1 MSYFL
6 IYLIKSTVY
15 LGLFYAF
22 FLVAMRSTTFF
33 RFNRMM
39 LLLGTVVCMLLPC
52 YTITVNEVEGI
63 QLPMQIL
70 DEMLVL
76 KTTDEQIETSAIAL
90 PLQETAPTAST
101 SLLPIILLGIYV
113 IGMLAYWFMVIR
125 SFAEVWKMIAS
136 HPKQWKDGCWLVII
150 PEKIPSFS
158 WSNYIVISEEDYR
171 NYPQGLVHERMHYLC
186 RHSYDILFFTIVHAL
201 HWFNPMVWL
210 IRTELKQLHEFEADQ
225 GVINQGID
233 ATQYQLLLVK
243 KAVGKKLYNIANGFN
258 HTKLQKRIT
267 MMIQEKTNGWER
279 LKWLV
284 TVPVVMGAMLV
295 FAQPEVKDTLEEVAS
310 TVNQQS
316 SNEEIASLK
325 KFFKEEQIKT
335 ENRLRNP
342 DGTIILNSAFVHQL
356 RIKPNNEVLFAGN
369 TLATDYKTAIV
380 NYLRESQANNPKDH
394 PHAIYIKYSAE
405 AKEEIILQ
413 VLKDIKDAFDILRSE
428 YSAQG
433 VKDIESICPYWV
445 AIEGGYKYYPDG
457 IEITFTS
464 ADNSKTEVLHE
475 LNRKKYKEL
484 QKKYGRNA
492 KVSFKVEKETPEWL
506 FERLNKVLKGLFNHV
521 EGSYEGQNILSTES
535 KTYKG
540 IEITLLDSKDGS
552 VLASIK
558 DIKHIDQ
565 LKEALKKFPV
575 DRREPYTNVQLKAG
589 KDTPMGAITEIK
601 QALREHYILKLNME
615 TKE

>member
-33 RFNRMM
+33 RFNRVM
-39 LLLGTVVCMLLPC
+39 LLLGTFVCMLLPC
-52 YTITVNEVEGI
+52 YTITVNEVEGV

-76 KTTDEQIETSAIAL
+76 KTTDEPIETSAIEL
-90 PLQETAPTAST
+90 PLQETAPTTST
-101 SLLPIILLGIYV
+101 PFLPIILLGIYFL
-113 IGMLAYWFMVIR
+113 GMLAYWFMVIR
-125 SFAEVWKMIAS
+125 SFIEVWKMIAS

-171 NYPQGLVHERMHYLC
+171 NYPQVLVHERMHYLC
-186 RHSYDILFFTIVHAL
+186 RHSYDILFFTIVHAI

-295 FAQPEVKDTLEEVAS
+295 FAQPEVKDTLEEIAP
-310 TVNQQS
+310 TVDQQDTKA
-316 SNEEIASLK
+316 EIASLK
-325 KFFKEEQIKT
+325 KFFDERLKASEKKE
-335 ENRLRNP
+335 P
-342 DGTIILNSAFVHQL
+342 DGTVKVRERTVHFLLLNA
-356 RIKPNNEVLFAGN
+356 NNEVSYIKSNKKTQVAIPLEESYQTAIANLLREARAKDKQESGKDEPHTIYIRHHKEASEESILHLWKE
-369 TLATDYKTAIV
+369 TLA
-380 NYLRESQANNPKDH
+380 
-394 PHAIYIKYSAE
+394 
-405 AKEEIILQ
+405 
-413 VLKDIKDAFDILRSE
+413 AFDILRSE
-428 YSAQG
+428 YKAQG
-433 VKDIESICPYWV
+433 ITDIDAVCPYRV
-445 AIEGGYKYYPDG
+445 YMEMEDING
-457 IEITFTS
+457 IEVRIL
-464 ADNSKTEVLHE
+464 DEN
-475 LNRKKYKEL
+475 
-484 QKKYGRNA
+484 G
-492 KVSFKVEKETPEWL
+492 
-506 FERLNKVLKGLFNHV
+506 KGLLTMRDIKDVNQLKIALDRLPADKRKIAHV
-521 EGSYEGQNILSTES
+521 
-535 KTYKG
+535 
-540 IEITLLDSKDGS
+540 
-552 VLASIK
+552 SIK
-558 DIKHIDQ
+558 
-565 LKEALKKFPV
+565 A
-575 DRREPYTNVQLKAG
+575 N
-589 KDTPMGAITEIK
+589 KDTPMEEITAVK
-601 QALREHYILKLNME
+601 QVLREYHILQLNME
-615 TKE
+615 VNKTIDNGEGTLYQQQTTTQKKE

>member
-33 RFNRMM
+33 RFNRVM
-39 LLLGTVVCMLLPC
+39 LLLGTFVCMLLPC
-52 YTITVNEVEGI
+52 YTITVDEVEGI

-76 KTTDEQIETSAIAL
+76 KTTDEPIETSAIEL

-125 SFAEVWKMIAS
+125 SFIEVWKMIAS

-171 NYPQGLVHERMHYLC
+171 NYPQVLVHERMHYLC

-243 KAVGKKLYNIANGFN
+243 KAVGKKLYTIANGFN

-295 FAQPEVKDTLEEVAS
+295 FAQPEVKDTLEEIAP

-552 VLASIK
+552 VLTTVK
-558 DIKHIDQ
+558 DIKHINQ
-565 LKEALKKFPV
+565 LKDALKKLPI
-575 DRREPYTNVQLKAG
+575 DKSEPYIHVQLKVG
-589 KDTPMGAITEIK
+589 KNTPMSGITEVK
-601 QALREHYILKLNME
+601 QALREHYFLNLNYE
-615 TKE
+615 TNK

>member
-22 FLVAMRSTTFF
+22 FLVAMQSTTFF
-33 RFNRMM
+33 RFNRVM

-76 KTTDEQIETSAIAL
+76 KTTDEPIETSAIEL

-101 SLLPIILLGIYV
+101 PFLPIVLLGIYV

-125 SFAEVWKMIAS
+125 SFIEVWKMIAS

-171 NYPQGLVHERMHYLC
+171 NYPQVLVHERMHYLC

-295 FAQPEVKDTLEEVAS
+295 FAQPEVKDTLEEIAP
-310 TVNQQS
+310 TVDQQDTKA
-316 SNEEIASLK
+316 EIASLK
-325 KFFKEEQIKT
+325 KFFDERLKASEKKE
-335 ENRLRNP
+335 P
-342 DGTIILNSAFVHQL
+342 DGTVKVRERTVHFLLLNA
-356 RIKPNNEVLFAGN
+356 NNEVSYIKSNKKTQVAIPLEESYQTAIANLLREARAKDKQESGKDEPHTIYIRHHKDASEESILHLWKE
-369 TLATDYKTAIV
+369 TLA
-380 NYLRESQANNPKDH
+380 
-394 PHAIYIKYSAE
+394 
-405 AKEEIILQ
+405 
-413 VLKDIKDAFDILRSE
+413 AFDILRSE
-428 YSAQG
+428 YKAQG
-433 VKDIESICPYWV
+433 ITDIDAVCPYRV
-445 AIEGGYKYYPDG
+445 YMEMEDING
-457 IEITFTS
+457 IEVRIL
-464 ADNSKTEVLHE
+464 DEN
-475 LNRKKYKEL
+475 
-484 QKKYGRNA
+484 G
-492 KVSFKVEKETPEWL
+492 
-506 FERLNKVLKGLFNHV
+506 KGLLTMRDIKDVNQLKIALDRLPADKRKIAHV
-521 EGSYEGQNILSTES
+521 
-535 KTYKG
+535 
-540 IEITLLDSKDGS
+540 
-552 VLASIK
+552 SIK
-558 DIKHIDQ
+558 
-565 LKEALKKFPV
+565 A
-575 DRREPYTNVQLKAG
+575 N
-589 KDTPMGAITEIK
+589 KDTPMEEITAVK
-601 QALREHYILKLNME
+601 QVLREYHILQLNME
-615 TKE
+615 VNKTTIKNGQGTLYQQRTITKKK

>member
-33 RFNRMM
+33 RFNRVM
-39 LLLGTVVCMLLPC
+39 LLLGTFVCMLLPC
-52 YTITVNEVEGI
+52 YTITVDEVEGI

-76 KTTDEQIETSAIAL
+76 KTTDEQIETSVIEL

-101 SLLPIILLGIYV
+101 PFLPIILLGIYV

-125 SFAEVWKMIAS
+125 SFIEVWKMIVS

-171 NYPQGLVHERMHYLC
+171 KYPQVLVHERMHYLC

-243 KAVGKKLYNIANGFN
+243 KAVGKKLYTIANGFN
-258 HTKLQKRIT
+258 HTKLKKRII
-267 MMIQEKTNGWER
+267 MMIQERTNGWER

-295 FAQPEVKDTLEEVAS
+295 FAQPEVKDTLEEIAP
-310 TVNQQS
+310 TVDQ
-316 SNEEIASLK
+316 
-325 KFFKEEQIKT
+325 KEEPKDWESLRNFFIEKSTPYRKFLIEQGNDVKGSDDKRLTIFRVNKRNQILVSDYYDKHPKDYFTTNNTSEIRPFLVQSMRDARNKYKREFGKDEARGIVFEHDLGANVDSLYNYLKQIKLVYEDLRKEYPND
-335 ENRLRNP
+335 ENLDKICPMWVHFEIPRNYSQKNGELLSGKVDIRILDAK
-342 DGTIILNSAFVHQL
+342 DGT
-356 RIKPNNEVLFAGN
+356 
-369 TLATDYKTAIV
+369 T
-380 NYLRESQANNPKDH
+380 
-394 PHAIYIKYSAE
+394 
-405 AKEEIILQ
+405 
-413 VLKDIKDAFDILRSE
+413 
-428 YSAQG
+428 
-433 VKDIESICPYWV
+433 
-445 AIEGGYKYYPDG
+445 
-457 IEITFTS
+457 
-464 ADNSKTEVLHE
+464 
-475 LNRKKYKEL
+475 
-484 QKKYGRNA
+484 
-492 KVSFKVEKETPEWL
+492 
-506 FERLNKVLKGLFNHV
+506 
-521 EGSYEGQNILSTES
+521 
-535 KTYKG
+535 
-540 IEITLLDSKDGS
+540 
-552 VLASIK
+552 LASIK
-558 DIKHIDQ
+558 KIKQINQ
-565 LKEALKKFPV
+565 LRSALNLLPNNTEV
-575 DRREPYTNVQLKAG
+575 VVSLKAD
-589 KDTPMGAITEIK
+589 KDTPMEEVTKIK
-601 QALREHYILKLNME
+601 QALRESYTFKLNYE
-615 TKE
+615 TNK

>member
-1 MSYFL
+1 
-6 IYLIKSTVY
+6 
-15 LGLFYAF
+15 
-22 FLVAMRSTTFF
+22 
-33 RFNRMM
+33 
-39 LLLGTVVCMLLPC
+39 
-52 YTITVNEVEGI
+52 
-63 QLPMQIL
+63 
-70 DEMLVL
+70 
-76 KTTDEQIETSAIAL
+76 
-90 PLQETAPTAST
+90 
-101 SLLPIILLGIYV
+101 
-113 IGMLAYWFMVIR
+113 
-125 SFAEVWKMIAS
+125 
-136 HPKQWKDGCWLVII
+136 
-150 PEKIPSFS
+150 
-158 WSNYIVISEEDYR
+158 
-171 NYPQGLVHERMHYLC
+171 
-186 RHSYDILFFTIVHAL
+186 
-201 HWFNPMVWL
+201 
-210 IRTELKQLHEFEADQ
+210 
-225 GVINQGID
+225 
-233 ATQYQLLLVK
+233 VK

-380 NYLRESQANNPKDH
+380 NYLRESQANNSKDH

-601 QALREHYILKLNME
+601 QALREHYFLNLNYK
-615 TKE
+615 TDK

>member
-15 LGLFYAF
+15 LGLFYTF
-22 FLVAMRSTTFF
+22 FLMAMRGTTFF
-33 RFNRMM
+33 RFNRVM
-39 LLLGTVVCMLLPC
+39 LLLGTFVCMLLPC

-76 KTTDEQIETSAIAL
+76 KTTDEPLETSAIEL

-101 SLLPIILLGIYV
+101 PFLPIVLLGIYV
-113 IGMLAYWFMVIR
+113 IGMLAYLVMVIR
-125 SFAEVWKMIAS
+125 SFAEIWKMIAS

-171 NYPQGLVHERMHYLC
+171 NYPQVLVHERMHYLC

-295 FAQPEVKDTLEEVAS
+295 FAQPEVKDKT
-310 TVNQQS
+310 
-316 SNEEIASLK
+316 EEI
-325 KFFKEEQIKT
+325 
-335 ENRLRNP
+335 P
-342 DGTIILNSAFVHQL
+342 P
-356 RIKPNNEVLFAGN
+356 KP
-369 TLATDYKTAIV
+369 
-380 NYLRESQANNPKDH
+380 
-394 PHAIYIKYSAE
+394 
-405 AKEEIILQ
+405 
-413 VLKDIKDAFDILRSE
+413 
-428 YSAQG
+428 
-433 VKDIESICPYWV
+433 
-445 AIEGGYKYYPDG
+445 
-457 IEITFTS
+457 
-464 ADNSKTEVLHE
+464 
-475 LNRKKYKEL
+475 
-484 QKKYGRNA
+484 
-492 KVSFKVEKETPEWL
+492 
-506 FERLNKVLKGLFNHV
+506 FE
-521 EGSYEGQNILSTES
+521 
-535 KTYKG
+535 G
-540 IEITLLDSKDGS
+540 IEITLLNSKDGS
-552 VLASIK
+552 VLTTVK
-558 DIKHIDQ
+558 DIKHINQ
-565 LKEALKKFPV
+565 LKDALKKLPT
-575 DRREPYTNVQLKAG
+575 DKSEPYIHVQLKAG
-589 KDTPMGAITEIK
+589 KDTPMSGITEIK
-601 QALREHYILKLNME
+601 QALREHYILNLNYK
-615 TKE
+615 TDK

>member
-15 LGLFYAF
+15 LSLFYAF

-33 RFNRMM
+33 RFNRVM
-39 LLLGTVVCMLLPC
+39 LLLGTFVCMLLPC
-52 YTITVNEVEGI
+52 YTITVDEVEGVP
-63 QLPMQIL
+63 LPMQIL

-76 KTTDEQIETSAIAL
+76 KTTDEQIETSVIEL

-101 SLLPIILLGIYV
+101 SLLPIALLGIYF

-125 SFAEVWKMIAS
+125 SFIEVWKMIAS

-171 NYPQGLVHERMHYLC
+171 NYPQMLVHERMHYLC

>member
-33 RFNRMM
+33 RFNRVM
-39 LLLGTVVCMLLPC
+39 LLLGTFVCMLLPC
-52 YTITVNEVEGI
+52 YTITVDEVEGVP
-63 QLPMQIL
+63 LPMQIL
-70 DEMLVL
+70 DEILVL
-76 KTTDEQIETSAIAL
+76 KTTDEQIETSAIEL

-101 SLLPIILLGIYV
+101 PFLPIVLLGIYI

-125 SFAEVWKMIAS
+125 SFIEVWKMIAS

-171 NYPQGLVHERMHYLC
+171 NYPQVLVHERMHYLC

-295 FAQPEVKDTLEEVAS
+295 FAQPEVKDTLEEIAP
-310 TVNQQS
+310 TVDQQDTKA
-316 SNEEIASLK
+316 EIASLK
-325 KFFKEEQIKT
+325 KFFDE
-335 ENRLRNP
+335 RLKASEKKLP
-342 DGTIILNSAFVHQL
+342 DGSVKIRERTVHFLLLNA
-356 RIKPNNEVLFAGN
+356 KNEVSHIKSNKKTQVAIPLEGSYQTAIANLLREARAKDKQESGKDEPHTIYIRHHKDASEESILHLWKE
-369 TLATDYKTAIV
+369 TLA
-380 NYLRESQANNPKDH
+380 
-394 PHAIYIKYSAE
+394 
-405 AKEEIILQ
+405 
-413 VLKDIKDAFDILRSE
+413 AFDILRSE
-428 YSAQG
+428 YKAQG
-433 VKDIESICPYWV
+433 ITDIDAVCPYRV
-445 AIEGGYKYYPDG
+445 YMEMEDING
-457 IEITFTS
+457 IEVRIL
-464 ADNSKTEVLHE
+464 DEN
-475 LNRKKYKEL
+475 
-484 QKKYGRNA
+484 G
-492 KVSFKVEKETPEWL
+492 
-506 FERLNKVLKGLFNHV
+506 KGLLTMRDIKDVNQLKIALDRLPADKRKIAHV
-521 EGSYEGQNILSTES
+521 
-535 KTYKG
+535 
-540 IEITLLDSKDGS
+540 
-552 VLASIK
+552 SIK
-558 DIKHIDQ
+558 
-565 LKEALKKFPV
+565 A
-575 DRREPYTNVQLKAG
+575 N
-589 KDTPMGAITEIK
+589 KDTPMEEITAVK
-601 QALREHYILKLNME
+601 QVLREYRILQLNME
-615 TKE
+615 VNKTIDNGQGTLYQQQTTTQKKE

>member
-33 RFNRMM
+33 RFNRVM
-39 LLLGTVVCMLLPC
+39 LLLGTFVCMLLPC
-52 YTITVNEVEGI
+52 YTIMVGEVEGI

-70 DEMLVL
+70 DEMLIL
-76 KTTDEQIETSAIAL
+76 KTTDEQIETSAIEL
-90 PLQETAPTAST
+90 PLQETATTAST
-101 SLLPIILLGIYV
+101 PFLPIVLLGIYV

-125 SFAEVWKMIAS
+125 SFIEVWKMIAS

-171 NYPQGLVHERMHYLC
+171 NYPQVLVHERMHYLC

-295 FAQPEVKDTLEEVAS
+295 FAQPEVKDKS
-310 TVNQQS
+310 
-316 SNEEIASLK
+316 EEI
-325 KFFKEEQIKT
+325 
-335 ENRLRNP
+335 P
-342 DGTIILNSAFVHQL
+342 P
-356 RIKPNNEVLFAGN
+356 KP
-369 TLATDYKTAIV
+369 
-380 NYLRESQANNPKDH
+380 
-394 PHAIYIKYSAE
+394 
-405 AKEEIILQ
+405 
-413 VLKDIKDAFDILRSE
+413 
-428 YSAQG
+428 
-433 VKDIESICPYWV
+433 
-445 AIEGGYKYYPDG
+445 
-457 IEITFTS
+457 
-464 ADNSKTEVLHE
+464 
-475 LNRKKYKEL
+475 
-484 QKKYGRNA
+484 
-492 KVSFKVEKETPEWL
+492 
-506 FERLNKVLKGLFNHV
+506 FE
-521 EGSYEGQNILSTES
+521 
-535 KTYKG
+535 G
-540 IEITLLDSKDGS
+540 IEITLLNSKDGS
-552 VLASIK
+552 VLTTVK
-558 DIKHIDQ
+558 DIKHINQ
-565 LKEALKKFPV
+565 LKDALRKLPI
-575 DRREPYTNVQLKAG
+575 DRSEPYTHVQLKAS
-589 KDTPMGAITEIK
+589 KDTPMGEITEIK
-601 QALREHYILKLNME
+601 QVLREHYILSLNYA
-615 TKE
+615 TNNKQ

>member
-15 LGLFYAF
+15 LSLFYAF

-33 RFNRMM
+33 RFNRVM
-39 LLLGTVVCMLLPC
+39 LLLGTFVCMLLPC
-52 YTITVNEVEGI
+52 YTITVDEVEGI

-171 NYPQGLVHERMHYLC
+171 NYPQVLVHERMHYLC

-295 FAQPEVKDTLEEVAS
+295 FAQPEVKDTLEEIAP
-310 TVNQQS
+310 TVDQQDTKA
-316 SNEEIASLK
+316 EIASLK
-325 KFFKEEQIKT
+325 KFFDERLKASEKKE
-335 ENRLRNP
+335 P
-342 DGTIILNSAFVHQL
+342 DGTVKVRERTVHFLFLNA
-356 RIKPNNEVLFAGN
+356 NNEVSYIKSNKKTQVAIPLEGSYQTAIANLLREARAKDKQESGKDEPHTIYIRHHKEASEESILHLWN
-369 TLATDYKTAIV
+369 ETLA
-380 NYLRESQANNPKDH
+380 
-394 PHAIYIKYSAE
+394 
-405 AKEEIILQ
+405 
-413 VLKDIKDAFDILRSE
+413 AFGILRSE
-428 YSAQG
+428 YKAQG
-433 VKDIESICPYWV
+433 ITDIDAVCPYRV
-445 AIEGGYKYYPDG
+445 YMEMEDING
-457 IEITFTS
+457 IEVRIL
-464 ADNSKTEVLHE
+464 DEN
-475 LNRKKYKEL
+475 
-484 QKKYGRNA
+484 G
-492 KVSFKVEKETPEWL
+492 
-506 FERLNKVLKGLFNHV
+506 KGLLTMRDIKDVNQLKIALDRLPADKRKIAHV
-521 EGSYEGQNILSTES
+521 
-535 KTYKG
+535 
-540 IEITLLDSKDGS
+540 
-552 VLASIK
+552 SIK
-558 DIKHIDQ
+558 
-565 LKEALKKFPV
+565 A
-575 DRREPYTNVQLKAG
+575 N
-589 KDTPMGAITEIK
+589 KDTPMEEITAVK
-601 QALREHYILKLNME
+601 QVLREYHILQLNME
-615 TKE
+615 VNKTINNGQGTLYQQQTTTQKKE

>member
-15 LGLFYAF
+15 LSLFYAF

-33 RFNRMM
+33 RFNRVM

-76 KTTDEQIETSAIAL
+76 KTTDEPIETSAIEL
-90 PLQETAPTAST
+90 PLQETAPTTST

-150 PEKIPSFS
+150 LEKIPSFS

-171 NYPQGLVHERMHYLC
+171 NYPQVLVHERMHYLC
-186 RHSYDILFFTIVHAL
+186 RHSYDILFFTIIHAL

-295 FAQPEVKDTLEEVAS
+295 FAQPEVKDTLEEIAP
-310 TVNQQS
+310 TVDQQDTKA
-316 SNEEIASLK
+316 EIASLK
-325 KFFKEEQIKT
+325 KFFDERLKASEKKE
-335 ENRLRNP
+335 P
-342 DGTIILNSAFVHQL
+342 DGTVKVRERTVHFLLLNA
-356 RIKPNNEVLFAGN
+356 NNEVSYIKSNKKTQVAIPLEESYQTAIANLLREARAKDKQESGKDEPHTIYIRHHKDASEESILHLWKE
-369 TLATDYKTAIV
+369 TLA
-380 NYLRESQANNPKDH
+380 
-394 PHAIYIKYSAE
+394 
-405 AKEEIILQ
+405 
-413 VLKDIKDAFDILRSE
+413 AFDILRSE
-428 YSAQG
+428 YKAQG
-433 VKDIESICPYWV
+433 ITDIDAVCPYRV
-445 AIEGGYKYYPDG
+445 YMEMEDING
-457 IEITFTS
+457 IEVRIL
-464 ADNSKTEVLHE
+464 DEN
-475 LNRKKYKEL
+475 
-484 QKKYGRNA
+484 G
-492 KVSFKVEKETPEWL
+492 
-506 FERLNKVLKGLFNHV
+506 KGLLTMRDIKDVNQLKIALDRLPADKRKIAHV
-521 EGSYEGQNILSTES
+521 
-535 KTYKG
+535 
-540 IEITLLDSKDGS
+540 
-552 VLASIK
+552 SIK
-558 DIKHIDQ
+558 
-565 LKEALKKFPV
+565 A
-575 DRREPYTNVQLKAG
+575 N
-589 KDTPMGAITEIK
+589 KDTPMEEITAVK
-601 QALREHYILKLNME
+601 QVLREYHILQLNME
-615 TKE
+615 VNKTTIKNGQGTLYQQRTITKKK